1 MAMLLRIFFCA
12 LMARSFELKAS
23 MVALVVKKI
32 ASS

>member
-23 MVALVVKKI
+23 MVALVVKNK
-32 ASS
+32 SGS